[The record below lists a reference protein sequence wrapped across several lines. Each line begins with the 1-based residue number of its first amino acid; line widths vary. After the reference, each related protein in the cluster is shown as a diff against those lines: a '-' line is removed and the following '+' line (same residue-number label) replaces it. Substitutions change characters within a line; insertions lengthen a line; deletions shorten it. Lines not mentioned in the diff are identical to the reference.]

1 MARADKP
8 GESGTAEAGD
18 FLARW
23 SQRKL
28 EARRENMPATDGD
41 GETPHPA
48 GEPGIS
54 AEPEPAEP
62 ARELTDA
69 DMPPLDSLNEGSDY
83 SPFLSPGVSDG
94 LRRLALRRLFSQP
107 DFNITDGLND
117 YDEDYTQF
125 AGLGNVITH
134 EMKRMLAREQEQEQ
148 EQKQEEGAQ
157 PAQVR
162 DTESVSTGDESP
174 PEKPARQIIGEEA
187 DDDSDDTGC
196 VTGSDENRVS

>member
-8 GESGTAEAGD
+8 GDSATAEAGD

-41 GETPHPA
+41 DETPRPA
-48 GEPGIS
+48 GEPGITT
-54 AEPEPAEP
+54 EPAEP

-69 DMPPLDSLNEGSDY
+69 DMPPLDSLNEDSDY

-125 AGLGNVITH
+125 AGLGNVISH
-134 EMKRMLAREQEQEQ
+134 EMKRMLAREQEQEQEQ

-157 PAQVR
+157 PAQAR
-162 DTESVSTGDESP
+162 DTKTVSTGNESP
-174 PEKPARQIIGEEA
+174 PEMPARQVISEEA

>member
-8 GESGTAEAGD
+8 GDGVHTEAGD

-28 EARRENMPATDGD
+28 EARRENMPAADGD
-41 GETPHPA
+41 AETRQPDS
-48 GEPGIS
+48 EPDIT
-54 AEPEPAEP
+54 AAPAEP

-69 DMPPLDSLNEGSDY
+69 DMPSLDSLSEDSDY
-83 SPFLSPGVSDG
+83 TPFLSPGVSDG
-94 LRRLALRRLFSQP
+94 LRRLALRKLFSQP

-134 EMKRMLAREQEQEQ
+134 EMKRMLAREQEREQGQEQ
-148 EQKQEEGAQ
+148 EEGTPPVEA
-157 PAQVR
+157 R
-162 DTESVSTGDESP
+162 DADTVSPGDERP
-174 PEKPARQIIGEEA
+174 PETAARQVSGEEV
-187 DDDSDDTGC
+187 DDDSDDTASG
-196 VTGSDENRVS
+196 TGSGENRVS